1 MSVIEIIV
9 LSVGLAM
16 DAFAV
21 AICKGL
27 CMKKMQWKNAIVI
40 GLYFGFFQAFMP
52 LIGYLIGINFE
63 MQIKVYDHWVVF
75 GLLLFL
81 GVKMIKASSESDNS
95 NALIDIKT
103 MILLSIATSIDALA
117 LRGVVCF
124 FRCEYCF
131 FECLYRSN
139 YVCFIC
145 NWG

>member
-27 CMKKMQWKNAIVI
+27 CMKKMQWRSAFII
-40 GLYFGFFQAFMP
+40 GLYFGFFQALMP
-52 LIGYLIGINFE
+52 LLGYLIGINFE
-63 MQIKVYDHWVVF
+63 MQIKVYDHWIVF

-81 GVKMIKASSESDNS
+81 GVKMIKSSSESDNS
-95 NALIDIKT
+95 NDSIDVKT
-103 MILLSIATSIDALA
+103 MLLLSIATSIDALA
-117 LRGVVCF
+117 LRYIISI
-124 FRCEYCF
+124 FRCEYYF
-131 FECLYRSN
+131 FKCVHRSN

-145 NWG
+145 DWS